1 MRVRITS
8 VFERG
13 YSTAFVRYE
22 VGQVVDVDVST
33 AQRMQDAGCCEVLTP
48 EVPVAVSLPE
58 VAAPKPVVTPE
69 EEPRAVVLPKV
80 TKKAKR

>member
-8 VFERG
+8 VFEKG
-13 YSTAFVRYE
+13 FSTAFVRYE

-33 AQRMQDAGCCEVLTP
+33 AQRMQDAGCCEVLPP

-58 VAAPKPVVTPE
+58 VAVPKPAVTLEVQPSAVGL
-69 EEPRAVVLPKV
+69 PRLA
-80 TKKAKR
+80 KKAKR